1 MQTGEIIAM
10 TDKYVMNTYSRIPIA
25 PVTGAGARLYDADGK
40 EYLDFTAGIAVN
52 STGHCH
58 PKVVEAICRQA
69 AELLHVSNLYHIQRQ
84 AELAR
89 VLAEASGL
97 DKAFFCNSGAEA
109 NEAAIKLARRYSRVS
124 GRSDAYE
131 IITAS
136 GSFHGRTLG
145 ALTATG
151 QAKYHEGFEPLVPGF
166 AYVPF
171 NDLAALEAAVTEKT
185 CAVMLELIQGEGGV
199 HPIDPE
205 YLAGLSRLCKEA
217 GILIIIDEVQTGI
230 GRTGTLFAFQQY
242 PGFKPDIVTLAKGL
256 ASGVPIGA
264 VLATAEAAKGFAPG
278 KHAST
283 FGGNPLACAAALATL
298 DVIVNDGILCNVREV
313 GAYMQQRL
321 EELQAASG
329 LIAEVR
335 GCGLMLGIELKE
347 AKGAA
352 VVGACRD
359 RGLLI
364 NCVGDKTLRFVPPLI
379 IQKSDVDEAVQI
391 LASVLL
397 EAL

>member
-1 MQTGEIIAM
+1 M
-10 TDKYVMNTYSRIPIA
+10 
-25 PVTGAGARLYDADGK
+25 
-40 EYLDFTAGIAVN
+40 
-52 STGHCH
+52 
-58 PKVVEAICRQA
+58 
-69 AELLHVSNLYHIQRQ
+69 
-84 AELAR
+84 
-89 VLAEASGL
+89 
-97 DKAFFCNSGAEA
+97 
-109 NEAAIKLARRYSRVS
+109 
-124 GRSDAYE
+124 
-131 IITAS
+131 
-136 GSFHGRTLG
+136 
-145 ALTATG
+145 
-151 QAKYHEGFEPLVPGF
+151 
-166 AYVPF
+166 
-171 NDLAALEAAVTEKT
+171 
-185 CAVMLELIQGEGGV
+185 
-199 HPIDPE
+199 
-205 YLAGLSRLCKEA
+205 
-217 GILIIIDEVQTGI
+217 
-230 GRTGTLFAFQQY
+230 
-242 PGFKPDIVTLAKGL
+242 